1 MRAVVQRVAQAGVS
15 VAGETVGEIGGGLL
29 FLLAVGPADD
39 AQVARHLAGR
49 VASLRVFP
57 DSDGRMNRSLL
68 DAQGEALVVSQF
80 TLYAACGRGHRPS
93 FLGAAP
99 PAAAIE
105 LCREFGEEL
114 TRLGVAR
121 LAGGRFGAHMEVE
134 SVNDGPV
141 TLVVSA
147 GEGPWE
153 ADAG

>member
-1 MRAVVQRVAQAGVS
+1 MGATGP
-15 VAGETVGEIGGGLL
+15 GLL
-29 FLLAVGPADD
+29 VYLAIGPRDD
-39 AQVARHLAGR
+39 EGLARHLAGR
-49 VASLRVFP
+49 IATLRIFP
-57 DSDGRMNRSLL
+57 DGRGRMNRSVLE
-68 DAQGEALVVSQF
+68 AGGEVLVVSQF

-93 FLGAAP
+93 FFGAAP